1 MSVLLLNIKPKIKQ
15 DHQDDGTYHVKC
27 PEESCRE
34 DCMGETR
41 RRLSECVIDYSGHDK
56 TSHVL
61 KHCIEKEHKLPSL
74 ENFMILTANYKKNKF
89 REKISES
96 LYMTEKRLTLKV
108 YHYLTQNQNCR
119 RTCLLQLDCM
129 KIFKAFSSIGS
140 Y

>member
-1 MSVLLLNIKPKIKQ
+1 MLLNIKPKIKQ

-56 TSHVL
+56 ISHVL

-74 ENFMILTANYKKNKF
+74 ENFMILTT
-89 REKISES
+89 II
-96 LYMTEKRLTLKV
+96 
-108 YHYLTQNQNCR
+108 R
-119 RTCLLQLDCM
+119 RTSLEKKFLSHC
-129 KIFKAFSSIGS
+129 I
-140 Y
+140 